1 MRQRRGSL
9 FVISA
14 PSGAGKTTLCQK
26 LREIVPDVKFSVS
39 YTTRKPRVGEVD
51 GVHYIFVDEDEFRAM
66 IAEGEFVE
74 WAQVHGNFYGTSKRR
89 MEDMINEGFDVM
101 LDIDVQGGRQIKE
114 HFPDSILIFV
124 LPPSMDELKKR
135 LIGRMSDAEDMIKK
149 RLKNAI
155 DEIREYKNYD
165 YVIINDVLDDALE
178 DMVAIIIAE
187 RVRASKIE
195 EGWIIENFIKEE
207 QHGYNIPSGGV

>member
-1 MRQRRGSL
+1 MRQKRGSL

-26 LREIVPDVKFSVS
+26 LIKIVPDLKFSVS
-39 YTTRKPRVGEVD
+39 YTTRKPRAGEID
-51 GVHYIFVDEDEFRAM
+51 GVHYSFVDEDEFRAM
-66 IAEGEFVE
+66 IEEGEFVE

-89 MEDMINEGFDVM
+89 IENMVNEGFDVI

-135 LIGRMSDAEDMIKK
+135 LTGRMSDDEDMIKK

-155 DEIREYKNYD
+155 AEIREYKNYD
-165 YVIINDVLDDALE
+165 YVIINDTLDDALE
-178 DMVAIIIAE
+178 DMAAIIIAE
-187 RVRASKIE
+187 RVRASKID
-195 EGWIIENFIKEE
+195 GNWVKENFLKEE
-207 QHGYNIPSGGV
+207 E

>member
-1 MRQRRGSL
+1 MRQKRGSL

-26 LREIVPDVKFSVS
+26 LREVVPDVKFSVS
-39 YTTRKPRVGEVD
+39 YTTRKPRAGEVD
-51 GVHYIFVDEDEFRAM
+51 GVHYSFVDEDEFRAM

-89 MEDMINEGFDVM
+89 IEDMVNEGFDVI

-135 LIGRMSDAEDMIKK
+135 LTGRMSDAEDVIKK

-165 YVIINDVLDDALE
+165 YVIINDVFDDALE

-195 EGWIIENFIKEE
+195 ETWIRENFIKEE
-207 QHGYNIPSGGV
+207 